1 MKRALALLA
10 IFLVIAAAILP
21 GPVWAGGGWHHGH
34 HGGHGGW
41 WWPAAL
47 IGGLALGAV
56 TIATAPLWA
65 LAPPPPAAY
74 PPVVVEAPSAAY
86 VQPVY
91 STSPGIYQQAPGYAR
106 PEPPPFQREV
116 VYADGRYLL
125 FGDGVRHA
133 WQWVWVPAAAPPPP
147 PPPPR

>member
-1 MKRALALLA
+1 
-10 IFLVIAAAILP
+10 
-21 GPVWAGGGWHHGH
+21 
-34 HGGHGGW
+34 
-41 WWPAAL
+41 
-47 IGGLALGAV
+47 AV

-65 LAPPPPAAY
+65 LAPPPPPAAY
-74 PPVVVEAPSAAY
+74 PPVVEAPSAAY

-133 WQWVWVPAAAPPPP
+133 WQWVWVPASAPPPP
-147 PPPPR
+147 PPPPRSREGRAMAGRAGCMGRGHLGPRCGLTVPPGAPRCAAHASDRPN

>member
-1 MKRALALLA
+1 MLPSRRTPMKRALALLA

-21 GPVWAGGGWHHGH
+21 GPVWAAGGWHHGH

-74 PPVVVEAPSAAY
+74 PPVVVRSEERR
-86 VQPVY
+86 V
-91 STSPGIYQQAPGYAR
+91 GKECG
-106 PEPPPFQREV
+106 
-116 VYADGRYLL
+116 
-125 FGDGVRHA
+125 
-133 WQWVWVPAAAPPPP
+133 
-147 PPPPR
+147 

>member
-1 MKRALALLA
+1 MLPSRRTPMKRALALLA

-21 GPVWAGGGWHHGH
+21 GPVWAAGGWHHGH

-47 IGGLALGAV
+47 IGGIALGAV

-91 STSPGIYQQAPGYAR
+91 STSPGSYQQAPGYAR
-106 PEPPPFQREV
+106 PEPPPFQRAV
-116 VYADGRYLL
+116 VYADGRDMPL
-125 FGDGVRHA
+125 GGGVLGA
-133 WQWVWVPAAAPPPP
+133 APWVWDLA
-147 PPPPR
+147 

>member
-1 MKRALALLA
+1 TP
-10 IFLVIAAAILP
+10 P
-21 GPVWAGGGWHHGH
+21 GPVGAAGGRHHGH
-34 HGGHGGW
+34 HRGHGGVW
-41 WWPAAL
+41 VPAAL
-47 IGGLALGAV
+47 HGGNALGAV
-56 TIATAPLWA
+56 TIGAAPLWA
-65 LAPPPPAAY
+65 LAAPPPAAY

-106 PEPPPFQREV
+106 SEPPPFQREV

-133 WQWVWVPAAAPPPP
+133 WQLVWVPASAPPPP